1 MELPDDPYCLVS
13 GADLVAFKS
22 VNEVSGSKATS
33 HCHAAGVLASDITTF
48 AKKFQAPHKQNY
60 LTFQIL
66 PVRLPL

>member
-22 VNEVSGSKATS
+22 VNEASGSKTTS
-33 HCHAAGVLASDITTF
+33 QCHAAGVLASDIIF
-48 AKKFQAPHKQNY
+48 AKKFQTPHKQNY